1 MVSCG
6 ANMFVKVRMTV
17 VVVALI
23 DVEDALPVSCTV
35 GAQSGVVID
44 MLAVTVTGVASGLG
58 ITVVIGVDLSIC
70 AATMIA
76 LESMPILASA
86 EEAFRFRSC
95 IWSSADAWNCRVLQ
109 AWMPSCHV

>member
-1 MVSCG
+1 MVTEVPILG
-6 ANMFVKVRMTV
+6 V
-17 VVVALI
+17 VVVSASVSCAI
-23 DVEDALPVSCTV
+23 DVRASMIVE
-35 GAQSGVVID
+35 
-44 MLAVTVTGVASGLG
+44 MLAVAVTGVVTGLG

-95 IWSSADAWNCRVLQ
+95 IWSSADAWNCRVWQ